1 MSIKPSVVYIK
12 GVHSTT
18 GYDTDSDIG
27 FPQLELEKLFEG
39 ATIKETADTA
49 YDSSKQYIY
58 YNSPSNP
65 VAIQDTGH
73 FNCIKNGYYSI
84 ANEVNHYY
92 TLNGNNYNYNTVP
105 DTSTWAGKWA
115 LSNAINDKELYS
127 ISPESERIC
136 VGNTYYKKNGNNYI
150 KQDVL
155 TYNTYNNIL
164 QVSWDESNKYITIF
178 IIIKDPVTGER
189 HKVITWQTAND
200 TIATSGYYLS
210 VSSQLDG
217 TYIVQLLS
225 LTFDGNGTVTSDGNG
240 TVTSSTDSGRLYKL
254 PSNFNFQDSVFYYVK
269 NGNNFEGLKV
279 NQGQCTS
286 TTDPTTDN
294 NFYIY
299 QKGADW
305 PYPNETGPEYPILAI
320 NNVYNTVYTASSF
333 PLYTNAT
340 ASVIAKVSHDS
351 YTVYEK
357 TAVKINYNYSGDAN
371 SLKFIFTDK
380 DINGV
385 LTACNLSNDIKK
397 YVHLTN
403 LKYNNE

>member
-12 GVHSTT
+12 GVHSIT
-18 GYDTDSDIG
+18 GHDTDSDIG

-39 ATIKETADTA
+39 ATIKETTDTA
-49 YDSSKQYIY
+49 YDSSKKYIHY
-58 YNSPSNP
+58 DSLNNQ

-84 ANEVNHYY
+84 ANEINHYY
-92 TLNGNNYNYNTVP
+92 TKSGDNYNYNAVP
-105 DTSTWAGKWA
+105 SNVNTWAGKWSF
-115 LSNAINDKELYS
+115 SNAIKSKDLYS
-127 ISPESERIC
+127 ISLESERIC
-136 VGNTYYKKNGNNYI
+136 VGNTYYKKNGNNYV

-155 TYNTYNNIL
+155 TYNTYDDSIYVNWNN
-164 QVSWDESNKYITIF
+164 EYIGEATLDTETLED
-178 IIIKDPVTGER
+178 IIVWKTKSG
-189 HKVITWQTAND
+189 

-210 VSSQLDG
+210 TDEKPNG
-217 TYIVQLLS
+217 TYIVQLLN
-225 LTFDGNGTVTSDGNG
+225 LTFDAKGVYSGNIIFDA
-240 TVTSSTDSGRLYKL
+240 LYKL
-254 PSNFNFQDSVFYYVK
+254 PSDFNFQDSVFYYLK

-279 NQGQCTS
+279 NQGQCTF

-305 PYPNETGPEYPILAI
+305 SYPNTTGPQYSVLTGTDGIYDS
-320 NNVYNTVYTASSF
+320 NSF

-340 ASVIAKVSHDS
+340 ITGITKTWHDS
-351 YTVYEK
+351 YTIYEK

-380 DINGV
+380 DIDGV
-385 LTACNLSNDIKK
+385 LEACSLPNDIKK

-403 LKYNNE
+403 LKYNEN